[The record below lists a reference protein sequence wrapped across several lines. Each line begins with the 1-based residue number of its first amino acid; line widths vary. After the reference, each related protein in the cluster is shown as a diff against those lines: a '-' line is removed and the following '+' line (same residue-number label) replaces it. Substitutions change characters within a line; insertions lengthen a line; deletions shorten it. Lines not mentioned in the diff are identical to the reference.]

1 MVFQHIL
8 VPTDGSRPSIAAGRL
23 AVQLAAALGAQITF
37 VYVVDT
43 AVVDEL
49 TKTSGKLAQQVRQE
63 LERTG
68 ERYLDH
74 LCGLADHAGL
84 RAQRRRGPKRPRAA
98 SGSRSSRKSRK
109 RSRRERSEDRPTR
122 PHRVPATA
130 AAGRRSPPTTPRAGR
145 RHGGQQ
151 RPRPEPAL
159 PR

>member
-1 MVFQHIL
+1 MMERQTVFRHIL

-23 AVQLAAALGAQITF
+23 AIQLAAALRAQVTF

-74 LCGLADHAGL
+74 LCREAERAGL
-84 RAQRRRGPKRPRAA
+84 SSNRLIQHGTPYGEIERLAREKAIDLIVIGQVGHRGPRRILI
-98 SGSRSSRKSRK
+98 GSVT
-109 RSRRERSEDRPTR
+109 ERVIEYAPCA
-122 PHRVPATA
+122 V
-130 AAGRRSPPTTPRAGR
+130 
-145 RHGGQQ
+145 
-151 RPRPEPAL
+151 L
-159 PR
+159 VVK